1 MTSERAQG
9 ARRPRISGLGLIL
22 IATAVAGIAS
32 YVVTWLV
39 PRQIGFASYA
49 TFAVFW
55 SFIYLLVGALSGIQQ
70 EVTRAT
76 GPRAQGESS
85 SSGRAARFAAAAAGL
100 VVTVILVTAF
110 AWVLLVFP
118 EQGWALV
125 PPLAVGAASYVLVA
139 VLCGSLYG
147 LGQWRPLA
155 TITVTDALL
164 RLAGLGVALLF
175 THDIVWL
182 AWAVA
187 LPFPVTLILLW
198 PFIRRTVAGRSEL
211 DVGYAQ
217 LGRNSAHTIL
227 AAAATGL
234 MVSGFPLL
242 LGVAARDEP
251 ADVVGLYILSITLT
265 RAPLIVVLMSLQSY
279 LVVSFRN
286 SAGAFGRRL
295 LLVLGVILG
304 AGLVLAV
311 AGWLLGSTV
320 FGLLFPGELVPE
332 GWFLA
337 VLVIS
342 SMLVGALCVTGSA
355 VLSRAHHAAYT
366 GGWVSSALVTI
377 AMLVLPVDITT
388 KTILALLVGPL
399 AGLVVHGAS
408 LSAGRRTVRA
418 LRSSTLRGPSR
429 VRGYEDPGGLQSP
442 RAYAS
447 SPRAQ

>member
-1 MTSERAQG
+1 MTSEGAQE
-9 ARRPRISGLGLIL
+9 ARRPPRISGLGLIL
-22 IATAVAGIAS
+22 IATAIAGVAS

-49 TFAVFW
+49 AFAVFW

-76 GPRAQGESS
+76 GPRGSESAP
-85 SSGRAARFAAAAAGL
+85 SGRAARFAAAAAGL
-100 VVTVILVTAF
+100 VFAVILLSAF
-110 AWVLLVFP
+110 AWVLVVFP

-125 PPLAVGAASYVLVA
+125 PPLAVGAASYVLVT

-147 LGQWRPLA
+147 IGQWRPLA

-198 PFIRRTVAGRSEL
+198 PLIRRSVAGRSEL

-217 LGRNSAHTIL
+217 LARNSAHTIL

-251 ADVVGLYILSITLT
+251 ADIVGLYILSITLT

-286 SAGAFGRRL
+286 NAESFGRRFL
-295 LLVLGVILG
+295 QVLGVILG
-304 AGLVLAV
+304 AGVLLAA
-311 AGWLLGSTV
+311 AGWLLGPAV
-320 FGLLFPGELVPE
+320 FALLFPGELVPE

-337 VLVIS
+337 VLVFS
-342 SMLVGALCVTGSA
+342 SVLVGALCVTGAA
-355 VLSRAHHAAYT
+355 VLSRSRHAAYT
-366 GGWVSSALVTI
+366 GGWVGSALVTI
-377 AMLVLPVDITT
+377 AMLLLPVDFTA
-388 KTILALLVGPL
+388 KTVLALVVGPL

-408 LSAGRRTVRA
+408 LAAGRRAV
-418 LRSSTLRGPSR
+418 
-429 VRGYEDPGGLQSP
+429 SP
-442 RAYAS
+442 
-447 SPRAQ
+447 